1 MIPAGQTFA
10 DRLCE
15 RAARFSPLCVGLD
28 PFPDRIPA
36 LFGDARTDPGAIE
49 RFFLEMLAL
58 AAPHAACVKPQLG
71 LFEPFGPEGTAIA
84 MRIAAAAQSL
94 GLPVI
99 LDAKR
104 GDIGTTAEGYAAAS
118 LGPAPGFDADAVTV
132 NPYMGLDTLEPF
144 FAAAQ
149 ARGKGVAVLVRTSN
163 PGARDLQD
171 LLIEGRPVYAHV
183 AELLVPAQQRLIAAC
198 GWSNLL
204 AVVGATAPHEARQLR
219 AILPTALF
227 LVPGYGAQ
235 GATAK
240 EAMAGLPR
248 GAGGVVNASR
258 AALYPAAAA
267 DARSLPAWRAEISAA
282 IAGLA
287 QELRV
292 AGMDA

>member
-1 MIPAGQTFA
+1 M
-10 DRLCE
+10 
-15 RAARFSPLCVGLD
+15 
-28 PFPDRIPA
+28 
-36 LFGDARTDPGAIE
+36 
-49 RFFLEMLAL
+49 
-58 AAPHAACVKPQLG
+58 
-71 LFEPFGPEGTAIA
+71 
-84 MRIAAAAQSL
+84 
-94 GLPVI
+94 
-99 LDAKR
+99 
-104 GDIGTTAEGYAAAS
+104 
-118 LGPAPGFDADAVTV
+118 
-132 NPYMGLDTLEPF
+132 
-144 FAAAQ
+144 
-149 ARGKGVAVLVRTSN
+149 
-163 PGARDLQD
+163 
-171 LLIEGRPVYAHV
+171 
-183 AELLVPAQQRLIAAC
+183 
-198 GWSNLL
+198 